1 MRERTVARME
11 YDEFVAKFIPTANY
25 PAPNARYRI
34 VCAISDATAS
44 CSPVIR
50 GISQVL
56 KGLSVSDTSAHSSG
70 SEREMLISPG
80 VYVDLRDCTQYNEAV
95 PDLIEDYLDFDIFDN
110 SLDLGALTSEAT
122 DKGRDVAKQAMAYLA
137 KMHNRQHRLFSLF
150 LFANAGYFR
159 IIRMDRA
166 GIIVLKR
173 LWDESDR
180 FRDLDDLLH
189 RFDNLS
195 PEAQVSDSTVR
206 PVPKEDAI
214 LEARARAA
222 LEPYVPPYKRELPV
236 LEMKVPVDSGAT
248 SGWRS
253 FYVWAP
259 ERDAYGI
266 CTRATLSC
274 PAWCPREDKV
284 FFLKDSWRPL
294 HAEREADVIRQLKE
308 HGVRYAPALV
318 CGGDLPDQQTITH
331 VYLGDDYHIGED
343 KACRPTPRVHH
354 RLVEHFYRP
363 IWEFRSSKH
372 LLQILKNACTCH
384 REAVEKCHKLHRDL
398 SFRNIMWDDEKQE
411 GILVDWDMCAP
422 TPSPADMARDPTLN
436 PLAQLPSQSGRPDR
450 TGTWLFM
457 SSPLLKNQG
466 KLHTVQDDLESLF
479 WVALYIILLYFPCGD
494 LDVVGIIDNVFYE
507 IREIKVA
514 GDKQV
519 AGGSQKGDFL
529 HREGFA
535 ATFQLPDSISA
546 PLAAWFDMY
555 REMLSDWVK
564 HSTTLMGLRKRL
576 NDFENGVVKD
586 LLGRAGSVRQAI
598 ARAELAQPA
607 LCDYDELQ
615 SQWKLIMESGEAQ
628 RLFKDNDRL
637 TDDDHQHSPEH
648 VLKLYRARRAATDRQ
663 EQLDRAIANQQAIAA
678 RSQGSGS
685 QSGQGVR
692 RKRDDDEPQAGS
704 SRGTTLLGSGQSD
717 DMGEGDTEDEAAR
730 RRPTKR
736 PRKPTQ
742 SGSGADGKGKGRRTR
757 GPMRTR
763 SSIMG
768 AVDEPL
774 DVLEYSV

>member
-11 YDEFVAKFIPTANY
+11 YEEFVAKFIPTANY
-25 PAPNARYRI
+25 PAPNARYRL
-34 VCAISDATAS
+34 VCAISDATAP
-44 CSPVIR
+44 CSPLIR

-56 KGLSVSDTSAHSSG
+56 KGLSVSDTSAHSSE
-70 SEREMLISPG
+70 SERDLLISPG

-95 PDLIEDYLDFDIFDN
+95 TDLVEDYLDFDIFDN
-110 SLDLGALTSEAT
+110 SVDLSALTSEAT
-122 DKGRDVAKQAMAYLA
+122 DKGRDVAKQVMAYLA
-137 KMHNRQHRLFSLF
+137 KMHNRQHRLFSPF

-166 GIIVLKR
+166 GLIVSDKR

-195 PEAQVSDSTVR
+195 PEEQGSDSTVR
-206 PVPKEDAI
+206 HVPKEDAI

-222 LEPYVPPYKRELPV
+222 LEPYVPLYKRDLPV
-236 LEMKVPVDSGAT
+236 LEIKVPVDSGAT

-259 ERDAYGI
+259 ERDAYGV

-274 PAWCPREDKV
+274 PAWCPIEDKV

-294 HAEREADVIRQLKE
+294 HAEREADVIRQLNE

-363 IWEFRSSKH
+363 LWEFRSSKH
-372 LLQILKNACTCH
+372 LLQILDNVCTCH
-384 REAVEKCHKLHRDL
+384 RETVEKCQKLHRDL

-422 TPSPADMARDPTLN
+422 TPSPPDRARDPTLN
-436 PLAQLPSQSGRPDR
+436 PLAQLPSQSGHPDR

-457 SSPLLKNQG
+457 SSSLLMTPG

-479 WVALYIILLYFPCGD
+479 WVALYIIILYFPCGD
-494 LDVVGIIDNVFYE
+494 IDVVPMIDRIFYE
-507 IREIKVA
+507 IEADDGTAR
-514 GDKQV
+514 
-519 AGGSQKGDFL
+519 GGMKKGAFL
-529 HREGFA
+529 DGKGFPA
-535 ATFQLPDSISA
+535 LFDLPDSVSE
-546 PLAAWFDMY
+546 PLAIWVSMY
-555 REMLSDWVK
+555 RGMLSEWVK
-564 HSTTLMGLRKRL
+564 HDVQLTALREELTAFEKKHGKGVDRWGRSARLRKAL
-576 NDFENGVVKD
+576 
-586 LLGRAGSVRQAI
+586 
-598 ARAELAQPA
+598 AETERAQPD
-607 LCDYDELQ
+607 LRDYEELQ
-615 SQWKLIMESGEAQ
+615 SQWKAIVEQGEEEG
-628 RLFKDNDRL
+628 LFIENDRL

-648 VLKLYRARRAATDRQ
+648 ILKLYRARRAATDRQ
-663 EQLDRAIANQQAIAA
+663 EQLDRASANQQAIAA
-678 RSQGSGS
+678 RSQDSGS

-692 RKRDDDEPQAGS
+692 RKRDSDEPQAGS

-717 DMGEGDTEDEAAR
+717 DMGEGDTEDEAAGG
-730 RRPTKR
+730 RPTKR

-742 SGSGADGKGKGRRTR
+742 SDSGADAKGKGRRTR
-757 GPMRTR
+757 
-763 SSIMG
+763 
-768 AVDEPL
+768 D
-774 DVLEYSV
+774 

>member
-11 YDEFVAKFIPTANY
+11 YEEFVAKFIPTANY
-25 PAPNARYRI
+25 PAPNARYRL
-34 VCAISDATAS
+34 VCAISNATAP
-44 CSPVIR
+44 CSSLIR

-56 KGLSVSDTSAHSSG
+56 KGLSVSDTSAHSSEF
-70 SEREMLISPG
+70 ERDLLISPG

-95 PDLIEDYLDFDIFDN
+95 PDLVEDCLDFDIFDS
-110 SLDLGALTSEAT
+110 SLDLSTVTSEAT
-122 DKGRDVAKQAMAYLA
+122 NKGRDVAKQVMAYLA

-166 GIIVLKR
+166 GLIVSEKR

-180 FRDLDDLLH
+180 FRDLDDLLR

-195 PEAQVSDSTVR
+195 PKEQGSDSTVR
-206 PVPKEDAI
+206 PVPKEDAV

-253 FYVWAP
+253 FYVWAL
-259 ERDAYGI
+259 ERDAYGV

-294 HAEREADVIRQLKE
+294 HAEREADVIRQLNE

-363 IWEFRSSKH
+363 LWEFRSSKH
-372 LLQILKNACTCH
+372 LLQILDNVCTCH
-384 REAVEKCHKLHRDL
+384 RETVEKCQKLHRDL

-422 TPSPADMARDPTLN
+422 TPSPADRARDPTLN
-436 PLAQLPSQSGRPDR
+436 PLAQLPSQSGHPDR

-457 SSPLLKNQG
+457 SSSLLMTPG

-494 LDVVGIIDNVFYE
+494 IDVVPMIARIFYE
-507 IREIKVA
+507 IEADDGTAR
-514 GDKQV
+514 
-519 AGGSQKGDFL
+519 GGTKKGAFL
-529 HREGFA
+529 DGKGFPA
-535 ATFQLPDSISA
+535 LFDLPDSVSE
-546 PLAAWFDMY
+546 PLAIWISMY
-555 REMLSDWVK
+555 RSILSEWVK
-564 HSTTLMGLRKRL
+564 QDVQLTALREELTAFEKKHGKGVGRWGRSARLRK
-576 NDFENGVVKD
+576 
-586 LLGRAGSVRQAI
+586 AI
-598 ARAELAQPA
+598 AETERAQPD
-607 LCDYDELQ
+607 LRDYEELQ
-615 SQWKLIMESGEAQ
+615 SQWKAIVEQGEEEG
-628 RLFKDNDRL
+628 LFIENDRL

-648 VLKLYRARRAATDRQ
+648 VLKLYSARHAAAT
-663 EQLDRAIANQQAIAA
+663 EQKRLDNASANQQAIGA
-678 RSQGSGS
+678 RSQDSGS

-692 RKRDDDEPQAGS
+692 RKRDSDEPQAGS

-717 DMGEGDTEDEAAR
+717 DMSEGDTGDEDSCQ
-730 RRPTKR
+730 RPTKR
-736 PRKPTQ
+736 PRKFTQ
-742 SGSGADGKGKGRRTR
+742 SDSGADARGKGRRTR
-757 GPMRTR
+757 
-763 SSIMG
+763 
-768 AVDEPL
+768 D
-774 DVLEYSV
+774 

>member
-1 MRERTVARME
+1 MRGRTVPRME
-11 YDEFVAKFIPTANY
+11 YEEFVAESIPTAES
-25 PAPNARYRI
+25 PTATARYRLED
-34 VCAISDATAS
+34 AISDAKTS
-44 CSPVIR
+44 WPPLIT
-50 GISQVL
+50 GISRVL
-56 KGLSVSDTSAHSSG
+56 TNHHIMDPSAHSSE
-70 SEREMLISPG
+70 SEADISAHPG

-95 PDLIEDYLDFDIFDN
+95 PDLIEDYLGFDIFDN
-110 SLDLGALTSEAT
+110 TLDLSTVTLEAT
-122 DKGRDVAKQAMAYLA
+122 NKGRDVAKQAMAYLV

-159 IIRMDRA
+159 LIRMDR
-166 GIIVLKR
+166 GGLIVSEKR

-195 PEAQVSDSTVR
+195 PEEQGSDSTVR

-222 LEPYVPPYKRELPV
+222 LEQYVPPYKRDLPV

-274 PAWCPREDKV
+274 PAWCPLEDKV

-294 HAEREADVIRQLKE
+294 HAEREADVIRQLNE

-318 CGGDLPDQQTITH
+318 CGGDLPDQQTVTH
-331 VYLGDDYHIGED
+331 LYLGDEYHIGED
-343 KACRPTPRVHH
+343 KACRPTPRVRH
-354 RLVEHFYRP
+354 RQVEHFYRP
-363 IWEFRSSKH
+363 LWEFRSSKH

-457 SSPLLKNQG
+457 SSPLLMTPG

-494 LDVVGIIDNVFYE
+494 IDVVPMIARIFYE
-507 IREIKVA
+507 IGADDGTAR
-514 GDKQV
+514 
-519 AGGSQKGDFL
+519 GGTKKGAFL
-529 HREGFA
+529 DGKGFPA
-535 ATFQLPDSISA
+535 LFDLPDSVSE
-546 PLAAWFDMY
+546 PLAIWISMY
-555 REMLSDWVK
+555 RSILSEWVK
-564 HSTTLMGLRKRL
+564 QDVQLTALREELTAFEKKHGKGVDRWGRSARLRK
-576 NDFENGVVKD
+576 
-586 LLGRAGSVRQAI
+586 AI
-598 ARAELAQPA
+598 AETERAQPD
-607 LCDYDELQ
+607 LRDYEELQ
-615 SQWKLIMESGEAQ
+615 SQWKAIVEQGKEEG
-628 RLFKDNDRL
+628 LFIENDRL
-637 TDDDHQHSPEH
+637 DDEVHQHSPEH
-648 VLKLYRARRAATDRQ
+648 VFEIYRARHAAAT
-663 EQLDRAIANQQAIAA
+663 EQKRLDNASANQQAIAA
-678 RSQGSGS
+678 RSQDSGS
-685 QSGQGVR
+685 QSGQSVR

-717 DMGEGDTEDEAAR
+717 DMGEGDTGDEDACQR
-730 RRPTKR
+730 LTKR
-736 PRKPTQ
+736 PRKFTQ
-742 SGSGADGKGKGRRTR
+742 SDSGADAKGKGRRTR
-757 GPMRTR
+757 
-763 SSIMG
+763 
-768 AVDEPL
+768 D
-774 DVLEYSV
+774 